1 MSKVVGAIHLVLMM
15 ICNFYAFLFPKSKLD
30 FVFLFYE
37 YGVYLSWTLFDGQ
50 CPVSYDYRQWF
61 LPEDSVHKNS
71 IDTNDVLTLFGDE
84 HHHTMKVLMYVGS
97 AFLIWT
103 FVKVFQ
109 RNRIPV
115 LFGLW
120 PFPVYYAL
128 TYAHNP
134 WINGVFTLVF
144 LYYLVFTVQK
154 LWR

>member
-1 MSKVVGAIHLVLMM
+1 MSKVVGAVHLFLMM
-15 ICNFYAFLFPKSKLD
+15 VCNFYAFLFPKSQLD

-37 YGVYLSWTLFDGQ
+37 YGTYLTWTLFEGQ
-50 CPVSYDYRQWF
+50 CPISYYYRRWY
-61 LPEDSVHKNS
+61 LPKNSQHKDS
-71 IDTNDVLTLFGDE
+71 IDTNDVLTLFGNK
-84 HHHTMKVLMYVGS
+84 HYGAMKVLLYVGS
-97 AFLIWT
+97 AFLVWT

-134 WINGVFTLVF
+134 WINRVFTLVF